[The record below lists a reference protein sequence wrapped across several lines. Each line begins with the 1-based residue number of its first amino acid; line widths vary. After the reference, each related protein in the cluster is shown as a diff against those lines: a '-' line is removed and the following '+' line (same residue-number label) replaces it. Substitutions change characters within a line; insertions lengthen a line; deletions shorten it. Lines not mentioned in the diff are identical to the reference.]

1 MEFPARVV
9 IIPQQFHSLWN
20 VVERNQQYPRIAV
33 LVGNER
39 PLIWIAQGVV
49 HCRGPGQ
56 IGLCIALVRVN
67 PETQVKKPFLI
78 NKHIDCISM

>member
-20 VVERNQQYPRIAV
+20 VVERNQEDPRIVMLA
-33 LVGNER
+33 GNER
-39 PLIWIAQGVV
+39 PQICIAQGVL

-56 IGLCIALVRVN
+56 IGLRIALVRVN
-67 PETQVKKPFLI
+67 PETQVKKAVF
-78 NKHIDCISM
+78 NQQTH